1 MPDEPRHRKQ
11 LRLREYD
18 YSSYGAY
25 FITIVTQDRRH
36 LLGEIVND
44 EMQVSVAGSL
54 VIEAWSGLPARF
66 PNVELDAFVVM
77 PNHVHGIL
85 WLLHDDLPRAV
96 EGSASGAPT
105 TASPPQTG
113 AVGRPTTEGGQ
124 PSLAAEGAASGAP
137 ATASD
142 TRTGMV
148 GRAGLGDVVR
158 VFKSTSAVEI
168 NRVLA
173 RTGDVW
179 QRNYFE
185 KIIRSQPQLDALRR
199 YIDENPLRWAL
210 DEENAAKAPGP
221 RT

>member
-1 MPDEPRHRKQ
+1 MLEAGAKAAVGAPLAAPFPVGHHATCRTNPATGNNSVCESTITARTART
-11 LRLREYD
+11 
-18 YSSYGAY
+18 SS
-25 FITIVTQDRRH
+25 QSSRRNRRH

-113 AVGRPTTEGGQ
+113 AVGR
-124 PSLAAEGAASGAP
+124 
-137 ATASD
+137 ATII
-142 TRTGMV
+142 
-148 GRAGLGDVVR
+148 GR
-158 VFKSTSAVEI
+158 
-168 NRVLA
+168 
-173 RTGDVW
+173 
-179 QRNYFE
+179 
-185 KIIRSQPQLDALRR
+185 
-199 YIDENPLRWAL
+199 
-210 DEENAAKAPGP
+210 
-221 RT
+221 